1 MVIEEEREK
10 GKNLFE
16 FYVEVPESSES
27 GERAEHSVAEERRG
41 GGGSCSHQ
49 LLASCTLVEDEIFWS
64 KWRIS
69 AEHHE

>member
-1 MVIEEEREK
+1 MVIEEGREK

-16 FYVEVPESSES
+16 FYVEVPES

-49 LLASCTLVEDEIFWS
+49 LLASCTPVEDEIFWS

-69 AEHHE
+69 ALHHE

>member
-27 GERAEHSVAEERRG
+27 GERAEHSVAEERTG

-49 LLASCTLVEDEIFWS
+49 LLASCTLC
-64 KWRIS
+64 
-69 AEHHE
+69 

>member
-16 FYVEVPESSES
+16 FYVEVPES

-41 GGGSCSHQ
+41 GGGSCSHR
-49 LLASCTLVEDEIFWS
+49 LHASCTLVEDEIRARS
-64 KWRIS
+64 S
-69 AEHHE
+69 PA

>member
-16 FYVEVPESSES
+16 FYVEVPERSEG

-41 GGGSCSHQ
+41 DGGSCSHQ
-49 LLASCTLVEDEIFWS
+49 LLASCTLVEDEFFLEQMEN
-64 KWRIS
+64 IS
-69 AEHHE
+69 RTS